1 MTDWLDK
8 AVQRTKKKYQVQRA
22 REERLAHEEALKR
35 RLGSQFCQ
43 ELFGWFQNIEV
54 KFNNSFGS
62 HVLAV
67 SVVGG
72 NGSRNLKILARP
84 TRAQESM
91 AELNYQERTSS
102 LGLNMDSGAP
112 AAAQAIR
119 LILTADGAVLAA
131 MGEEYYTAEQLG
143 QKIIDE
149 MLA

>member
-22 REERLAHEEALKR
+22 REEQLAHEDALKR
-35 RLGSQFCQ
+35 RLGGQFCR
-43 ELFGWFQNIEV
+43 ELFAWFENIEM

-67 SVVGG
+67 SVVGSD
-72 NGSRNLKILARP
+72 GSRSLKILARP

-102 LGLNMDSGAP
+102 LGLNMDSGGP

-119 LILTADGAVLAA
+119 LILTVDGAVLAA
-131 MGEEYYTAEQLG
+131 MGEDYYTAEQLG
-143 QKIIDE
+143 QKIIDQ

>member
-8 AVQRTKKKYQVQRA
+8 AVQRTKKKYQVQRV
-22 REERLAHEEALKR
+22 REEQLAHEEALKR
-35 RLGSQFCQ
+35 RLGSQFCR
-43 ELFGWFQNIEV
+43 ELFAWFENIEAQ
-54 KFNNSFGS
+54 FNNSFGS

-72 NGSRNLKILARP
+72 NGSRSLKILARP

-91 AELNYQERTSS
+91 AELHYQERTSS

-112 AAAQAIR
+112 AATQAIR

-131 MGEEYYTAEQLG
+131 VGEDYYTAEQLG
-143 QKIIDE
+143 QKIIDK

>member
-22 REERLAHEEALKR
+22 REEQLAHEDALKR
-35 RLGSQFCQ
+35 RLGGQFCR
-43 ELFGWFQNIEV
+43 ELFAWFENIEM

-67 SVVGG
+67 SVVGSD
-72 NGSRNLKILARP
+72 GSRSLKILARP

-102 LGLNMDSGAP
+102 LGLNMDSGGP

-131 MGEEYYTAEQLG
+131 MGEDYYTAEQLG
-143 QKIIDE
+143 QKIIDQ